1 MPEFPYKNSMLTSI
15 LRITQ
20 YDITNETLML
30 SLGYLC
36 IDKAVFSYFTSGHTW
51 HSLSWKGVIIQS
63 LSQQNV
69 SQRFKFCSQWL
80 NFAWGRMFEFYKKNG
95 CTLNEKKNKKSSVF
109 NIVICKNLSTR
120 VSTGKVTQVQLKIIL
135 AGNRIATGVL

>member
-1 MPEFPYKNSMLTSI
+1 
-15 LRITQ
+15 
-20 YDITNETLML
+20 
-30 SLGYLC
+30 
-36 IDKAVFSYFTSGHTW
+36 
-51 HSLSWKGVIIQS
+51 
-63 LSQQNV
+63 
-69 SQRFKFCSQWL
+69 
-80 NFAWGRMFEFYKKNG
+80 MFEFYKKNG